1 MKLIFCCAKV
11 QSLTMQWTRPKGRA
25 APEVAEWRHCEFDTV
40 HIFPASQTD
49 VVIASATATSS
60 IGLSGRADGGLPS
73 ATTDNLLAQSFNP
86 KASGAMAFDDGRI
99 LMVHAELVEDDVGVA
114 TPVWITISDME
125 GDSLGESRVDAVA
138 FPLELASPASRLA
151 TECVCFSVHIP
162 LVLLA
167 QCIMVAGI
175 LFLHEHC
182 S

>member
-1 MKLIFCCAKV
+1 
-11 QSLTMQWTRPKGRA
+11 MQWTRPKGRAA

-49 VVIASATATSS
+49 VVIASSTTTSS
-60 IGLSGRADGGLPS
+60 SVFFGRADGGLPS
-73 ATTDNLLAQSFNP
+73 ATPENLPAQSFNP
-86 KASGAMAFDDGRI
+86 NASGAMTFDGRI
-99 LMVHAELVEDDVGVA
+99 LIVHAELVEDDVGAA
-114 TPVWITISDME
+114 TPVWITISDLE